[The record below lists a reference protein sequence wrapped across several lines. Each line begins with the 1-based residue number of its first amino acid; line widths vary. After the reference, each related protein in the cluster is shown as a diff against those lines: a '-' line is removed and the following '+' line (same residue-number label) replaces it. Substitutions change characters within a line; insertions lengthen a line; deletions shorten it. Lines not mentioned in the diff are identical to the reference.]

1 MSDTTSNHSNTSHH
15 SSSSMSNASSDTTQ
29 DNVGTGVVSSEFY
42 EGVEIPLAAAV
53 PVDDDTDDEE
63 DGPAKRKKQNKKRTA
78 APAPIETLSP
88 ACAATSAV
96 STPTFA
102 TAAPMTMCDLPS
114 TLDYKDQGRN
124 WSHFAATPPTPA
136 AWRQVQHDLPS
147 TMDYKDQGRSPSE
160 FIAVATPSPT
170 FTASTTTTPC
180 PWAPPTPPFAADV
193 EAAQPIGRHASSGD
207 DRTSNSPS
215 KSTDRRLLYG
225 GLVVLLVFLGIVVG
239 VIVAVRGGDGSSSRS
254 ASATDQSPQS
264 QAPTLAPSQSPT
276 LAPTPTPVPCVA
288 SGSVCHSNEEC
299 CSNVCAGPQLV
310 RVDVG
315 VCVTP

>member
-1 MSDTTSNHSNTSHH
+1 
-15 SSSSMSNASSDTTQ
+15 MSNASSDTTQ

-53 PVDDDTDDEE
+53 PVDDDTDDED
-63 DGPAKRKKQNKKRTA
+63 DGPAKRKNKNKNKNKKRTA
-78 APAPIETLSP
+78 APATIETLSP
-88 ACAATSAV
+88 ASAATSAV

-136 AWRQVQHDLPS
+136 DWRQVQHDLPS
-147 TMDYKDQGRSPSE
+147 TMDYKDQGRNPSE
-160 FIAVATPSPT
+160 FVAVATPSPT

-180 PWAPPTPPFAADV
+180 PWAPPTPPFTADV
-193 EAAQPIGRHASSGD
+193 EAAQPKGSQESSGKD
-207 DRTSNSPS
+207 HTSDGLF

-225 GLVVLLVFLGIVVG
+225 GLVVLLVFLGTVVG
-239 VIVAVRGGDGSSSRS
+239 VIVAVSGGGGSSSS
-254 ASATDQSPQS
+254 ASTTDQSPQS
-264 QAPTLAPSQSPT
+264 QSPTLAPSQAPT

-299 CSNVCAGPQLV
+299 CSNVCAGPQIV
-310 RVDVG
+310 GVDVG